1 MTLGEQINKLY
12 EKRSYFEKY
21 GKDIIF
27 AVVIAIVLIGIN
39 VYLYIINHL
48 KGLRKKWNDPVS
60 PINCT
65 PIYIPFASVI
75 NPPPDGNDIQYIE
88 DNAILCVKDA
98 LKDEADLL
106 TSPIQDILD
115 TIIDAFKAI
124 ADILSEFIIV
134 MGKLVD
140 SILSLLEGIT
150 GEMDDTM
157 DTNSTIFG
165 NIINTLERFMTI
177 NTVMSYVGQGFTD
190 FGTSLLMSLD
200 PAACFDKD
208 TLLTMSDGSIK
219 TISTLDV
226 GDSLLYDGRVTSVMK
241 ITSNGSQMYNYKGI
255 IVSGTHYVYEDKG
268 LVKVKDSKNSIYYNN
283 YTEKELYCINTESKQ
298 IHMGN
303 VVFADYD
310 DLTPHDCEYL
320 KQWIHTKT
328 GMISE
333 KNYDIHKN
341 MNGGLVD
348 TKIKLQNDS
357 SKWLSTIN
365 IGDVLINNITVL
377 GLVKISPT
385 DMKVKTIN
393 VNNQCITGGTNIQIM
408 DKDKQLCLNMMD
420 KKVPIVYTNKTLYH
434 LITDRGGYY
443 FQDIFIGDYSVGMSL
458 FFKEDQVSILSAI

>member
-12 EKRSYFEKY
+12 DKRSYLDKY

-60 PINCT
+60 PINCK

-75 NPPPDGNDIQYIE
+75 NPPPDGKDLQYIE
-88 DNAILCVKDA
+88 DNAQLCIQNA
-98 LKDEADLL
+98 LKGEAELL
-106 TSPIQDILD
+106 TSPIQVILD
-115 TIIDAFKAI
+115 TLIDAFKAI
-124 ADILSEFIIV
+124 AEILSEFIIV

-140 SILSLLEGIT
+140 NILSLLEGIT
-150 GEMDDTM
+150 VQMDVSM
-157 DTNSTIFG
+157 DTNSSIFG

-177 NTVMSYVGQGFTD
+177 NKVISYVGQGFAD
-190 FGTSLLMSLD
+190 FAMSLIMSVD

-208 TLLTMSDGSIK
+208 TRLTMMDGSVK

-226 GDSLLYDGRVTSVMK
+226 GDCLLYDGRVTSVMK
-241 ITSNGSQMYNYKGI
+241 ISSNGSKMYNYKGI
-255 IVSGTHYVYEDKG
+255 LVSGTHYVYEDKHV
-268 LVKVKDSKNSIYYNN
+268 VKVKDSKNSIYYND

-298 IHMGN
+298 IHIGN
-303 VVFADYD
+303 IVFADYD
-310 DLTPHDCEYL
+310 DLTPDDCGYL
-320 KQWIHTKT
+320 KKWIHKKT
-328 GMISE
+328 GINSL

-348 TKIKLQNDS
+348 TKIKLQDGS
-357 SKWLSTIN
+357 SKWLSN
-365 IGDVLINNITVL
+365 VSIGDVLSNNITVL
-377 GLVKISPT
+377 GLVKILPT
-385 DMKVKTIN
+385 DMKLKTIK
-393 VNNQCITGGTNIQIM
+393 VDNQGITGGTNIQIM

-420 KKVPIVYTNKTLYH
+420 KKVPIAYTNKTLYH

-443 FQDIFIGDYSVGMSL
+443 LQEMFIGDYSVGMSL